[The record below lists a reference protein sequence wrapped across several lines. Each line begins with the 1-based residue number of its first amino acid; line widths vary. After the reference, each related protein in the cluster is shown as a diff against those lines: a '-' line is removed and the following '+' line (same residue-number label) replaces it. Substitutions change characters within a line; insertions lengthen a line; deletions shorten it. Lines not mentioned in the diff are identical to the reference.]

1 VSGVKRVALP
11 CGCSQ
16 ESFMG
21 QKRPTLCDHGNL
33 FEKPASASKPRRPLK
48 RTQRRET
55 AAERRA
61 RDHFNDVVKSWRCW
75 FSKHRPC
82 GLCHGGG
89 EIRSH
94 AGYGATWMTCFEC
107 GGVGKHNCTYP
118 KDAHHLIPKDFIR
131 QRYRGIAS
139 EEKLLAVLFNP
150 LIGAPLCRKAHDAIE
165 AGSDHIYW
173 EDLSEECLEYVSG
186 LPDFMLLRL
195 ERECPKR
202 EAVSAD
208 AS

>member
-1 VSGVKRVALP
+1 MIRTAKP
-11 CGCSQ
+11 CGCTQ
-16 ESFMG
+16 QPVMG
-21 QKRPTLCDHGNL
+21 AKRPKLCDHGNL
-33 FEKPASASKPRRPLK
+33 FEKPADASKPRRPLK

-61 RDHFNDVVKSWRCW
+61 RLHFNEVVKGWRCW
-75 FSKHRPC
+75 FEATRPC
-82 GLCHGGG
+82 EVCGGSGWTGQSSTAMNYCLVCQGDGRHHCGGG
-89 EIRSH
+89 
-94 AGYGATWMTCFEC
+94 F
-107 GGVGKHNCTYP
+107 

-131 QRYRGIAS
+131 QRYRGIAN
-139 EEKLLAVLFNP
+139 EEQLLAVLFNP
-150 LIGAPLCRKAHDAIE
+150 LIGAPLCRKAHDAVE

-202 EAVSAD
+202 EAVLHA
-208 AS
+208 A